1 MQKGSKSKNM
11 NLSDVA
17 KLHGMTA
24 SQLMPQLRKG
34 IKHEFEH
41 TTSKVEAR
49 RIALDHLVE
58 FPDYYD
64 RLEKIEKMHLGGDM
78 SMHLAPNGKPSNL
91 THEQWHLVR
100 TPEFKA
106 WFGDWE
112 NDPKNA
118 SKVVDKNGEPLVV
131 YHGSPN
137 DFNVFKFRDTYGW
150 ENTNKGFYFTYNPYV
165 ADIYASVNGLVKPY
179 FLNIRNPYQ
188 HSKNI
193 VGFIKEQKKG
203 YDGERGDGMFNSQP
217 FLEIVA
223 YTPEQIKLAD
233 GTNTTFDGNN
243 PDIRFDK
250 GGLIAPN
257 GKKSNL
263 TPEQYNL
270 VRTPAFKAWFGD
282 WENDPE
288 NSSKVV
294 DSNGEP
300 LVVYH
305 TTDNE
310 FFVFDKKKSKEG
322 FFFSPNKERI
332 LVYGKKI
339 TKSYFLNIRNPS
351 HELFKTDLKYLIGK
365 GYDGIMD
372 YGFSEKINESLYE
385 IIVFYSNQIKLAD
398 GTNTT
403 FDGNNPD
410 IRFKKGGRTIAQT
423 PAPKKDRIYGS
434 KLNKEG
440 SASSGVKR
448 ITFNAELSKAI
459 KNKVEEYNERYPD
472 SKVTLN
478 VGKAVVR
485 RGMGAYSK
493 SHRPTISGGAP
504 NSRQAWGLARLNK
517 FLMKKSGQKVKK
529 SYIQDDDL
537 L

>member
-1 MQKGSKSKNM
+1 MIKNKGKSGKM
-11 NLSDVA
+11 TLKEVA
-17 KLHGMTA
+17 ELHDMTA
-24 SQLMPQLRKG
+24 KELRPQLLKG
-34 IKHEFEH
+34 INHEYEH
-41 TTSKVEAR
+41 TSSPKEAR

-78 SMHLAPNGKPSNL
+78 SMHLAPNGKSSNL

-118 SKVVDKNGEPLVV
+118 SKVVDENGEPLVV

-243 PDIRFDK
+243 PDIRF
-250 GGLIAPN
+250 
-257 GKKSNL
+257 
-263 TPEQYNL
+263 
-270 VRTPAFKAWFGD
+270 
-282 WENDPE
+282 
-288 NSSKVV
+288 
-294 DSNGEP
+294 
-300 LVVYH
+300 
-305 TTDNE
+305 
-310 FFVFDKKKSKEG
+310 
-322 FFFSPNKERI
+322 
-332 LVYGKKI
+332 
-339 TKSYFLNIRNPS
+339 
-351 HELFKTDLKYLIGK
+351 
-365 GYDGIMD
+365 
-372 YGFSEKINESLYE
+372 
-385 IIVFYSNQIKLAD
+385 
-398 GTNTT
+398 
-403 FDGNNPD
+403 
-410 IRFKKGGRTIAQT
+410 KKGGRTIAQT
-423 PAPKKDRIYGS
+423 PAPEKDRIYGS
-434 KLNKEG
+434 KVNKEG
-440 SASSGVKR
+440 SASSGVKG
-448 ITFNAELSKAI
+448 ITFNAELTKAI
-459 KNKVEEYNERYPD
+459 KNKIDEYNERYPD

-517 FLMKKSGQKVKK
+517 FLKKKSGQKVKK
-529 SYIQDDDL
+529 AYIQDDDL

>member
-11 NLSDVA
+11 NLADVA

-24 SQLMPQLRKG
+24 TELMPQLRKG
-34 IKHEFEH
+34 IKHEYEH
-41 TTSKVEAR
+41 TTSRVVAR
-49 RIALDHLVE
+49 RTALDHLVE

-78 SMHLAPNGKPSNL
+78 SMHLAPNGKSSNL

-100 TPEFKA
+100 TPE
-106 WFGDWE
+106 
-112 NDPKNA
+112 
-118 SKVVDKNGEPLVV
+118 
-131 YHGSPN
+131 
-137 DFNVFKFRDTYGW
+137 
-150 ENTNKGFYFTYNPYV
+150 
-165 ADIYASVNGLVKPY
+165 
-179 FLNIRNPYQ
+179 
-188 HSKNI
+188 
-193 VGFIKEQKKG
+193 
-203 YDGERGDGMFNSQP
+203 
-217 FLEIVA
+217 
-223 YTPEQIKLAD
+223 
-233 GTNTTFDGNN
+233 
-243 PDIRFDK
+243 
-250 GGLIAPN
+250 
-257 GKKSNL
+257 
-263 TPEQYNL
+263 
-270 VRTPAFKAWFGD
+270 FKAWFGD

-410 IRFKKGGRTIAQT
+410 IRFKKGGRTIAET

-448 ITFNAELSKAI
+448 ITFNAELTKAI
-459 KNKVEEYNERYPD
+459 KNKVDEYNDRYPD

>member
-1 MQKGSKSKNM
+1 MQKGSKSKGM
-11 NLSDVA
+11 NLADVA

-24 SQLMPQLRKG
+24 QELMPQLRKG
-34 IKHEFEH
+34 IKHEYEH
-41 TTSKVEAR
+41 TSSKQVAR
-49 RIALDHLVE
+49 RTALDHLVE

-78 SMHLAPNGKPSNL
+78 SMHLAPNGKSSNL

-112 NDPKNA
+112 NDPENS
-118 SKVVDKNGEPLVV
+118 SKVVDENGEPLVV
-131 YHGSPN
+131 YRGSKSKTPN
-137 DFNVFKFRDTYGW
+137 YIPHKHQLSNGIYFSTKKEVAELYTTSVWQNWVGRVF
-150 ENTNKGFYFTYNPYV
+150 EC
-165 ADIYASVNGLVKPY
+165 
-179 FLNIRNPYQ
+179 FLNIRNLAEYDTLQLKSNIYQ
-188 HSKNI
+188 ADFDYYNKIVTTSYENKFDGIRWDNFIDVPDLQNI
-193 VGFIKEQKKG
+193 FPKEPIDFIATT
-203 YDGERGDGMFNSQP
+203 F
-217 FLEIVA
+217 IVFEP
-223 YTPEQIKLAD
+223 TQIKLAD
-233 GTNTTFDGNN
+233 
-243 PDIRFDK
+243 
-250 GGLIAPN
+250 
-257 GKKSNL
+257 
-263 TPEQYNL
+263 
-270 VRTPAFKAWFGD
+270 V
-282 WENDPE
+282 
-288 NSSKVV
+288 
-294 DSNGEP
+294 
-300 LVVYH
+300 
-305 TTDNE
+305 
-310 FFVFDKKKSKEG
+310 
-322 FFFSPNKERI
+322 
-332 LVYGKKI
+332 
-339 TKSYFLNIRNPS
+339 
-351 HELFKTDLKYLIGK
+351 
-365 GYDGIMD
+365 
-372 YGFSEKINESLYE
+372 
-385 IIVFYSNQIKLAD
+385 
-398 GTNTT
+398 TNTT

-448 ITFNAELSKAI
+448 ITFNAELTKAI
-459 KNKVEEYNERYPD
+459 KNKVDEYNDRYPD